1 MRGPPLATDESFE
14 APDLDHNEK
23 GKIIPVIYQPAVD
36 ALYNFLRE
44 GHSAPSTGGGIE
56 VILIFNNEDLRRH
69 SMGSVL
75 NPIYEAFRWLRY
87 GRVLDVETFRIYIDR
102 GGEFIF
108 EEICSNGHGLYEDDI
123 HGDPPIAPR
132 RVIKHFFANAMHP
145 VVFVNTSN
153 HAMAEYDSNHC
164 LWKWEY
170 IPGTMGCPVKLGQKS
185 REEIE
190 RSFRPLFRFW

>member
-1 MRGPPLATDESFE
+1 MKRQGCGL
-14 APDLDHNEK
+14 L
-23 GKIIPVIYQPAVD
+23 
-36 ALYNFLRE
+36 FL
-44 GHSAPSTGGGIE
+44 
-56 VILIFNNEDLRRH
+56 
-69 SMGSVL
+69 L
-75 NPIYEAFRWLRY
+75 NQVYEAFRWLRY
-87 GRVLDVETFRIYIDR
+87 GRVLDVETFRVYIDR

-108 EEICSNGHGLYEDDI
+108 ENIYSNGHGLYEDDI

-153 HAMAEYDSNHC
+153 HAMAEFDANHC

-170 IPGTMGCPVKLGQKS
+170 IPGTMGCPVKLGKKS

-190 RSFRPLFRFW
+190 RSFSPLFMFWRVHLAKFPHRLWPGLICHTIGEIVYPPLSGDKEQK